1 MTEGYDNDMTTT
13 DLPIAPP
20 GTAPSAERAAE
31 RRRRGAELEDAILQA
46 AFAEL
51 VEVGYTA
58 FSVEGVAAR
67 AGTGKASIYR
77 RWPSKQHLV
86 MDTLSTELPS
96 PEQCGMSFDPADLGD
111 MTTADALHLVAENIA
126 RVVCSP
132 AGDAIRAIK
141 CEALADPSLAELVDE
156 RFQAPRRQALLGLL
170 RRGVAR
176 GEVRP
181 EALSPLVTDVIPAVL
196 SYRVVMMREKL
207 TARDITD
214 IVDQIVLP
222 LIEVRS

>member
-1 MTEGYDNDMTTT
+1 MTEGYDNGVTTT
-13 DLPIAPP
+13 ELSSEAAPA
-20 GTAPSAERAAE
+20 GRAAD
-31 RRRRGAELEDAILQA
+31 RRRRGPELEDAILGA

-86 MDTLSTELPS
+86 MDTLAAELPS
-96 PEQCGMSFDPADLGD
+96 PEQCGMIVDPADLGD

-126 RVVCSP
+126 RVICSP

-141 CEALADPSLAELVDE
+141 CEAMADPSLAELVDA
-156 RFQAPRRQALLGLL
+156 RFQAPRRAALLGLL

-181 EALSPLVTDVIPAVL
+181 EALSPLVVDVIPAVL
-196 SYRVVMMREKL
+196 SYRVVMLREQL

>member
-1 MTEGYDNDMTTT
+1 MTEGYDNVMTTT
-13 DLPIAPP
+13 ELPTGAV
-20 GTAPSAERAAE
+20 SVVRAAD
-31 RRRRGAELEDAILQA
+31 RRRRGAELEDAILSA

-86 MDTLSTELPS
+86 TDTLAAELPS
-96 PEQCGMSFDPADLGD
+96 PEQCGMTFDPADLGD
-111 MTTADALHLVAENIA
+111 MTTADALHMVAENIA
-126 RVVCSP
+126 RVMCSP
-132 AGDAIRAIK
+132 AGDAMRAIK
-141 CEALADPSLAELVDE
+141 CEALADPSLAELVDA

-170 RRGVAR
+170 QRGVAR

-181 EALSPLVTDVIPAVL
+181 EALS
-196 SYRVVMMREKL
+196 
-207 TARDITD
+207 
-214 IVDQIVLP
+214 
-222 LIEVRS
+222 